1 MARTRGQGPGAR
13 GQYRVAIFAA
23 ALLIASLIGLLAADN
38 SIGTV
43 QQLVVFVKSAIQLK
57 QSDPEVAAYVKT
69 IKLRERLEEKTVEEL
84 QGLGAG
90 AKTVAA
96 LRELTVKTASLAA
109 AAAPVPVAVKPVVRV
124 IAPPSSEEQAALLAE
139 IRENAIN
146 YTNSLPNYI
155 CSRVTRR
162 HYDPTGSES
171 WRQIDQIH
179 EQLTFFDH
187 EEKYKVVS
195 VSGHL
200 ITGKLDHSQV
210 GGATSS
216 GEFGTL
222 LYEVFVPETDTY
234 FEWDHWGK
242 LRGKV
247 MYVFAFRVRQSR
259 SKYSIYH
266 QESRR
271 KVIAGYRG
279 LVYADKE
286 TKQVMRLTLECED
299 LPVDYPIQQVAITLD
314 YEPTMI
320 SEREFLLP
328 FKSELHSR
336 EGRIMV
342 WNETE
347 FRNYRRYSADTNI
360 TFEAT
365 PDPISADDLKETPV
379 KPDAKPD
386 DTKKKQNKQ

>member
-1 MARTRGQGPGAR
+1 
-13 GQYRVAIFAA
+13 
-23 ALLIASLIGLLAADN
+23 LLAADN

-43 QQLVVFVKSAIQLK
+43 QQLVVFVRSAIQLK
-57 QSDPEVAAYVKT
+57 QADHEVAAYVKT

-84 QGLGAG
+84 QGMGAG
-90 AKTVAA
+90 AKTVVA
-96 LRELTVKTASLAA
+96 LRELTVKTAGLPV
-109 AAAPVPVAVKPVVRV
+109 AAPAPVAVKPVVRV
-124 IAPPSSEEQAALLAE
+124 IAPPNSEEQAQILAE

-146 YTNSLPNYI
+146 YTNTLPNYI

-162 HYDPTGSES
+162 HYDPTGTES
-171 WRQIDQIH
+171 WRQMDQIH

-195 VSGHL
+195 VSGRL
-200 ITGKLDHSQV
+200 ITGKMDHNQV

-222 LYEVFVPETDTY
+222 LYEVFVPETETS

-247 MYVFAFRVRQSR
+247 MYVFSYHVRQSR

-286 TKQVMRLTLECED
+286 TKQVIRLTLECED
-299 LPVDYPIQQVAITLD
+299 LPADYPIQQVAITLD
-314 YEPTMI
+314 YEPTTI
-320 SEREFLLP
+320 ADRAFLLP

-360 TFEAT
+360 TFDTT

-379 KPDAKPD
+379 KPDTKPD
-386 DTKKKQNKQ
+386 DKDKKKQSKQ